1 MSRLSRAESQAETRG
16 RLLDAATVL
25 FARVGIAATTVEQIA
40 SEAGF
45 TRGAFYSN
53 FDGKDAL
60 VVELLDDRVQR
71 TITEVSRL
79 LEANPSPEAFFAAL
93 TEREA
98 TRATE
103 RDERDAALLKTE
115 LWLYAVR
122 NPEIRPKLA
131 ARLAA
136 LRKATAQVAVT
147 QFAES
152 GVPLPGDAETMAAVV
167 HALDDG
173 IVLHR
178 LVDPEAYPE
187 NLFFDALL
195 AMQRGAA
202 ALAREE
208 AATDA

>member
-1 MSRLSRAESQAETRG
+1 MSRLSRAESQAETRS
-16 RLLDAATVL
+16 RLLDAATSL

-40 SEAGF
+40 GEAGF

-53 FDGKDAL
+53 FDTKDAL
-60 VVELLDDRVQR
+60 VVALLDERVNR
-71 TITEVSRL
+71 TITEVGQL

-98 TRATE
+98 TRATQ

-122 NPEIRPKLA
+122 NSEIRPKLA

-136 LRKATAQVAVT
+136 LRKATAHVAET

-152 GVPLPGDAETMAAVV
+152 RVPLPGDPETMAAVV

-187 NLFFDALL
+187 NLFFEAVL

-208 AATDA
+208 GASDA